1 MEFATVF
8 VGAVG
13 LLVRA
18 HPGLGDLTFEVGIGL
33 AFVLYAVLRPRASR

>member
-18 HPGLGDLTFEVGIGL
+18 YPGLGDLTFEVGIGL